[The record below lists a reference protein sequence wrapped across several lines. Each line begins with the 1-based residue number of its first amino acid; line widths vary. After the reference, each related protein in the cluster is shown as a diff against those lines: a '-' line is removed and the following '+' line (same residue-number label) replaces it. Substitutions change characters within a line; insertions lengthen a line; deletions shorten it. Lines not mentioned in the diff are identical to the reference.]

1 MLHFN
6 NTILNAG
13 DSNNPQ
19 LTGVFCEDFSIIC
32 EREGLIRIPL
42 VVHNPKLQC
51 GTSVDDHSSLA
62 SRVHVSLEDD
72 EPNSLKHIEFRNMR
86 MIGKLASILAESSK
100 EVSSV
105 QALSL
110 WNTGAPFSDEDTTAT
125 LILWM
130 STHSIQHLSIGGSVL
145 PFKISDDLFGVNS
158 SLL

>member
-1 MLHFN
+1 MLHFDA
-6 NTILNAG
+6 ILNTG

-32 EREGLIRIPL
+32 EREGLIKIPL

-51 GTSVDDHSSLA
+51 GTSIDDHSSLA

-72 EPNSLKHIEFRNMR
+72 EPNSVKHIEFRNMR
-86 MIGKLASILAESSK
+86 MISKLASVLAESSK

-110 WNTGAPFSDEDTTAT
+110 WNTGAPFSDEDTSVI
-125 LILWM
+125 LSLWM
-130 STHSIQHLSIGGSVL
+130 NTHSIQDLAIGGSVL
-145 PFKISDDLFGVNS
+145 PFKISDDLIGVNS